1 MSEFVDKAMEMLL
14 DGKIRKHTLADDSP
28 EQTKITLNKEAKVFK
43 DFLPSKNAHEIL
55 RLKGGD

>member
-1 MSEFVDKAMEMLL
+1 MSEFADNAMKMLL
-14 DGKIRKHTLADDSP
+14 DGKIKKHTLADDSS
-28 EQTKITLNKEAKVFK
+28 EQTELTLKKEEKIFK